1 MTTGKRRKVQIV
13 VTIEAITNMDDW
25 TLENRL
31 VNFLDAKDLRAQ
43 LIDREGITFLATDD
57 KLGTGEEVCDE

>member
-1 MTTGKRRKVQIV
+1 M

-43 LIDREGITFLATDD
+43 LIDREGITFLATDV